1 MGMLKEFKEFAMRGN
16 LVDIAVAFVMG
27 ASFGKIVTSFV
38 DGIVMPLISM
48 LTGGVNFNDKVLVL
62 KEGIPA
68 VKDAAGKLVTP
79 AVAEV
84 VVKYGAFIT
93 NVFDFIVVSFS
104 VFLVIQAINRLKRIS
119 EKDQPAATEEASN
132 ADKLLAEIRDALKKT
147 EGGAE

>member
-38 DGIVMPLISM
+38 DGLVMPLISM

-104 VFLVIQAINRLKRIS
+104 VFLVIQAINRLKRVS
-119 EKDQPAATEEASN
+119 EKDQPVATEEASN

-147 EGGAE
+147 DGGAE

>member
-1 MGMLKEFKEFAMRGN
+1 MAILKEFKEFAMRGN

-38 DGIVMPLISM
+38 DGIVMPLIGM

-62 KEGIPA
+62 KEGAPA
-68 VKDAAGKLVTP
+68 
-79 AVAEV
+79 V

-93 NVFDFIVVSFS
+93 NVFDFFVVSFS
-104 VFLVIQAINRLKRIS
+104 VFLVIKAINKMKKTD
-119 EKDQPAATEEASN
+119 EVAAPASAEPSN

-147 EGGAE
+147 GE

>member
-1 MGMLKEFKEFAMRGN
+1 MGMLKEFKEFAMKGN

-38 DGIVMPLISM
+38 DGIVMPLVGM

-62 KEGIPA
+62 KDAVPG
-68 VKDAAGKLVTP
+68 VKDAAGKVVTP

-84 VVKYGAFIT
+84 AVKYGAFIT
-93 NVFDFIVVSFS
+93 NLFDFIVVAFS
-104 VFLVIQAINRLKRIS
+104 VFLVIKAINKMK
-119 EKDQPAATEEASN
+119 KDEPATAAKPAEPSN

-147 EGGAE
+147 DEKQL

>member
-1 MGMLKEFKEFAMRGN
+1 MGMLKEFKEFAMKGN

-38 DGIVMPLISM
+38 DGIIMPLVGMI
-48 LTGGVNFNDKVLVL
+48 TGGVNFNDKVLVL
-62 KEGIPA
+62 KDAVPA
-68 VKDAAGKLVTP
+68 VKDAAGKVVTP

-93 NVFDFIVVSFS
+93 NLFDFVVVAFS
-104 VFLVIQAINRLKRIS
+104 VFLVIKAINRMKKT
-119 EKDQPAATEEASN
+119 EAAAPPAPPEPSN

-147 EGGAE
+147 ETKE